1 MKPMRFLLPAMVLM
15 GALVLTGCTPPPNA
29 EPVVIEQPVD
39 AFNAVGQPYTP
50 SDGHYGSS
58 LSTDVERLQDAHL
71 LYENAR
77 VRPQHDGREETIDRS
92 QQRCL
97 QQSDSRRVPIKGG
110 GAGAVYCEPAVE

>member
-1 MKPMRFLLPAMVLM
+1 MKPMRFLLPAMVLL

-29 EPVVIEQPVD
+29 KPVTIDKPVD

-50 SDGHYGSS
+50 NDGRHGSS
-58 LSTDVERLQDAHL
+58 LSSDVERLQDAHR
-71 LYENAR
+71 LYQNAR
-77 VRPQHDGREETIDRS
+77 VWQTDRDEETIDRS
-92 QQRCL
+92 QQHCL